1 MREEQLVIKM
11 NTDFFILLKPE
22 LSLTFIIFILLIIKV
37 SDGMN
42 KNSSIIHLANF
53 LLLINFLLGF
63 IGNTTGTLF
72 SDMYHTNG
80 LISLEKNILNFGIL
94 IISLQAYEWLKNHK
108 HVIEFYILLL
118 TTLLGMFFMVS
129 SGNFLMFFLGLELA
143 SIPLAAI
150 VNFDLEKIKS
160 SEAAVKM
167 ILSSAFAS
175 CIMLFGISLV
185 YGTTGTLNF
194 AELPTLITNNTLQIL
209 ALIFVFTG
217 FAFKLSA
224 VPFHLWTADVY
235 EGAPVPVTAYL
246 SVISKAAMVFV
257 FISILNPLFENV
269 PTVWYNMLFLT
280 IVLTI
285 TIGNLFAIRQNNIKR
300 FLAFSSISQV
310 GFILLGISSGNTMGV
325 TASVYFLIVY
335 IFSNLGA
342 FGVIAL
348 VAAQTEKENI
358 SDFKGFYKNNKTL
371 SWIITIALF
380 SLAGIPPTAGF
391 FGKMFLVTAG
401 ASKGNYVLII
411 IAVLN
416 MVVSL
421 YYYLRVVKAIFV
433 DENELPIEKIESNL
447 YSKIALYI
455 CMAGIIFTGFASVLY
470 DYINSL
476 M

>member
-1 MREEQLVIKM
+1 M

-22 LSLTFIIFILLIIKV
+22 LSLTLIIFILLILKV
-37 SDGMN
+37 GDGIT
-42 KNSSIIHLANF
+42 KNNSIIQLANI
-53 LLLINFLLGF
+53 LLLINFAIGF
-63 IGNTTGTLF
+63 AGSASGSLF
-72 SDMYHTNG
+72 SGMYQTTD
-80 LISLEKNILNFGIL
+80 LISLEKNILNFGTL
-94 IISLQAYEWLKNHK
+94 IISLMAFEWLKNHK

-118 TTLLGMFFMVS
+118 ITLLGMFFMIS

-150 VNFDLEKIKS
+150 INFDLEKIKS

-175 CIMLFGISLV
+175 CIMLFGISII
-185 YGTTGTLNF
+185 YGTTGTISF
-194 AELPTLITNNTLQIL
+194 DEMPSLIFNNPLQVL

-246 SVISKAAMVFV
+246 SVVSKAAMVFV
-257 FISILNPLFENV
+257 FISILNPLFQNLPV
-269 PTVWYNMLFLT
+269 VWYNMLFLT

-285 TIGNLFAIRQNNIKR
+285 TIGNLFAIRQDNIKR

-310 GFILLGISSGNTMGV
+310 GFILLGISSGNSLGI
-325 TASVYFLIVY
+325 TASIYFLIVY
-335 IFSNLGA
+335 LFSNLAA

-348 VAAQTEKENI
+348 VSAQAEKENI
-358 SDFKGFYKNNKTL
+358 SDYKGFYKTNKTL

-401 ASKGNYVLII
+401 ASKGNNVIII
-411 IAVLN
+411 IAVMN

-433 DENELPIEKIESNL
+433 DENKTPITKIESSI
-447 YSKIALYI
+447 YTKAALLI
-455 CMAGIIFTGFASVLY
+455 CMAGIILTGFASAVY

-476 M
+476 I

>member
-1 MREEQLVIKM
+1 M
-11 NTDFFILLKPE
+11 NTDFFILMKPE
-22 LSLTFIIFILLIIKV
+22 LSITFIIFILLTLKVWDGIKE
-37 SDGMN
+37 N
-42 KNSSIIHLANF
+42 TTLIHLTNF
-53 LLLINFLLGF
+53 LLLINFLIGF
-63 IGNTTGTLF
+63 IGNSTGALF
-72 SDMYHTNG
+72 NGMYHTTD
-80 LISLEKNILNFGIL
+80 LLSLEKNILNFGTL
-94 IISLQAYEWLKNHK
+94 IISLQAFEWIKNHK

-129 SGNFLMFFLGLELA
+129 SGNFLMFYLGLELA

-175 CIMLFGISLV
+175 CMMLFGISMI

-194 AELPTLITNNTLQIL
+194 TELPQLITGGSLQIMS
-209 ALIFVFTG
+209 LIFVFTG

-257 FISILNPLFENV
+257 FISILNPLFVNAQN
-269 PTVWYNMLFLT
+269 VWYNMLFLT

-310 GFILLGISSGNTMGV
+310 GFILLGISSGTQMGV
-325 TASVYFLIVY
+325 TASIYFLIVY
-335 IFSNLGA
+335 VFSNLGA

-348 VAAQTEKENI
+348 VSAQTEKENI
-358 SDFKGFYKNNKTL
+358 SDYKAFYKNNKTL

-433 DENELPIEKIESNL
+433 DENNEPIEKVEGNIFT
-447 YSKIALYI
+447 KAALII
-455 CMAGIIFTGFASVLY
+455 CMAGIILTGFASVLY